1 MSKFELQIDKTYRP
15 GERDVGIRR
24 AVRDSLHPPEK
35 RATTNTLFMIGLVA
49 LAIAIGGMLGLM
61 R

>member
-1 MSKFELQIDKTYRP
+1 MSKFGLQIDKTYRP

-24 AVRDSLHPPEK
+24 IVRNSLHPPEK
-35 RATTNTLFMIGLVA
+35 RATTKTLFVIGVVTLAVA
-49 LAIAIGGMLGLM
+49 VGGLLGLH

>member
-1 MSKFELQIDKTYRP
+1 MSKFELQIDKSHRP

-24 AVRDSLHPPEK
+24 ALRNSLHPPEK
-35 RATTNTLFMIGLVA
+35 RATTNTLLMIGLVT
-49 LAIAIGGMLGLM
+49 LAIAVGGMLGLS